1 MRKAEEGTCRQV
13 NFGFPELIQVSHEV
27 ENVLSSAS
35 PESQRRTMIPQVL
48 TKRVPV
54 SSLLSFIATGRS
66 GTLILLL
73 LLDQNIVV
81 VSRVN

>member
-1 MRKAEEGTCRQV
+1 
-13 NFGFPELIQVSHEV
+13 
-27 ENVLSSAS
+27 
-35 PESQRRTMIPQVL
+35 MIPQVL

-54 SSLLSFIATGRS
+54 SSFLSFIATGRS
-66 GTLILLL
+66 GSLILLL